1 MSRKLT
7 EIGCDSE
14 PTATCVIGRSMIAT
28 ERERAAVY
36 GCGEIHMAGV
46 LIGIGQGSVL
56 DHRIL
61 RIQVWGLVVS
71 AQHRGM
77 LE

>member
-1 MSRKLT
+1 
-7 EIGCDSE
+7 
-14 PTATCVIGRSMIAT
+14 MIAT